1 MKILDD
7 QIGAIKRSVILGR
20 TLQEEHPELVD
31 LYRNGKSLTEI
42 SDELEICVVYNVSES
57 VSRNAISLALIGY
70 GGAWGFESYTG
81 ILKEDE
87 VKLLGEEHKS
97 QNGKENG
104 RILME
109 NKKGIFALTTEQKIQ
124 TGRKSGN
131 KTYNEKT
138 GVHGRSAEKR
148 KEDSSKG
155 YQSFLKNR
163 SKKEK
168 SEYGVKGVVEKG
180 QTPYSDEEIKY
191 AYQLSLKKVYINP
204 PGSRNPG
211 KANCEL
217 IAKEINRIFHKGDEV
232 RDRRTI
238 STRLYRYR
246 KSLENIV

>member
-70 GGAWGFESYTG
+70 GGAWVFESYTG

-97 QNGKENG
+97 QNGK
-104 RILME
+104 
-109 NKKGIFALTTEQKIQ
+109 
-124 TGRKSGN
+124 
-131 KTYNEKT
+131 
-138 GVHGRSAEKR
+138 EKR